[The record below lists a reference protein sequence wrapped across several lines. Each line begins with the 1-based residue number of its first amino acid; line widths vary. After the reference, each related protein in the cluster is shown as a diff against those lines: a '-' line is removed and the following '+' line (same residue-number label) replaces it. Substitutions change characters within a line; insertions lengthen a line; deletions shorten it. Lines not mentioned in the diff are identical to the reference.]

1 MGKDPKNGRSENA
14 LDKIRQKMA
23 DRQNGAIADWASCDA
38 PLLLEA
44 IAAVAYR
51 GGALRFG
58 YSRDGGAYA
67 IGVYLSDD
75 RFTVYVRPSEDINEY
90 LRTLIESVAHLP
102 GA

>member
-1 MGKDPKNGRSENA
+1 MSKGSKNGRQENA
-14 LDKIRQKMA
+14 LDKLREKFSPN
-23 DRQNGAIADWASCDA
+23 QNGAIADWATCDA

-75 RFTVYVRPSEDINEY
+75 RFTVYVRPSEDIDEY

-102 GA
+102 PA